1 MKHRETVV
9 KKIVKMQISI
19 SLPEEQDHN
28 CAHIIFILVKSE
40 RCLYSCWSH
49 LVHFFLLR
57 EIPKSV

>member
-9 KKIVKMQISI
+9 KKIVKMEISI

-40 RCLYSCWSH
+40 RCLYSCWLVDGGSH
-49 LVHFFLLR
+49 CLNQSGR
-57 EIPKSV
+57 I